1 MYKILKFGA
10 FKNEL
15 LMLGKTVFIKK
26 YLNERTKAHFE
37 MNKTVLISQ
46 GIKEPQL
53 YQYTQDSFSV

>member
-15 LMLGKTVFIKK
+15 LMLGKSVFIKK
-26 YLNERTKAHFE
+26 YLNERIKAHFE
-37 MNKTVLISQ
+37 MNKTILISQ

-53 YQYTQDSFSV
+53 YQ

>member
-37 MNKTVLISQ
+37 MNKTVLIPQS
-46 GIKEPQL
+46 IKEPQF
-53 YQYTQDSFSV
+53 YQ

>member
-37 MNKTVLISQ
+37 MNKTVIISQ

-53 YQYTQDSFSV
+53 YQ